1 MNKNT
6 IAHIKELGKLRIS
19 LSVALTTFTGYLMY
33 SGEINAGIIWPTLG
47 IFILSMGSA
56 ALNHYQ
62 EVKLD
67 SNMPRTQKRPLPT
80 QAVSREFVVWMIYI
94 TVFLGLSILV
104 WGAGWQSA
112 LVGLMTLVW
121 YNGIYTPLKKITAF
135 AVVPGSIVG
144 ALPPVA
150 GWVAAGGF
158 AFDKFILLVAFFF
171 FIAQIPHFW
180 LLLLKY
186 GKEYENAGLPTLTQI
201 FSKKQM
207 RNLTFVWF
215 VATAVTALLIPL
227 YGIIQHWIFVLM
239 LITASVTTL
248 VYVSKA
254 LLIKDFINNIGKTF
268 LQINLYFLSVMIIIW
283 ADQLIR

>member
-1 MNKNT
+1 M
-6 IAHIKELGKLRIS
+6 
-19 LSVALTTFTGYLMY
+19 SVALTTFTGYLMY

-56 ALNHYQ
+56 ALNHFQ
-62 EVKLD
+62 EVGLD
-67 SNMPRTQKRPLPT
+67 SNMPRTQQRPLPT
-80 QAVSREFVVWMIYI
+80 HAVSRGFAVRMICI
-94 TVFLGLSILV
+94 TVFLGLSILL

-112 LVGLMTLVW
+112 LAGLMTLVW

-135 AVVPGSIVG
+135 AVVPGSMVG
-144 ALPPVA
+144 ALPPIA

-158 AFDKFILLVAFFF
+158 VFDKFILLVAFFF

-180 LLLLKY
+180 LLLMKY

-254 LLIKDFINNIGKTF
+254 LMVKDFVKNIGRTF
-268 LQINLYFLSVMIIIW
+268 LQINLYFLAVMVIIW